1 MSVPA
6 AFTLLL
12 FSHADATSCGVE
24 LKIVDWRIS
33 FFGGGGYFLKRIT
46 MALFYVMQKGRNI
59 FERNPPKKKKEKKE
73 KGTGRETRALSRIE
87 VVISHEPTWKVWYD
101 IEEGPLFNDFLSTIP
116 LLVQEANIL
125 MKSNYLVAYGRI

>member
-1 MSVPA
+1 MKEI
-6 AFTLLL
+6 
-12 FSHADATSCGVE
+12 H
-24 LKIVDWRIS
+24 
-33 FFGGGGYFLKRIT
+33 
-46 MALFYVMQKGRNI
+46 
-59 FERNPPKKKKEKKE
+59 PKKKKEKKE